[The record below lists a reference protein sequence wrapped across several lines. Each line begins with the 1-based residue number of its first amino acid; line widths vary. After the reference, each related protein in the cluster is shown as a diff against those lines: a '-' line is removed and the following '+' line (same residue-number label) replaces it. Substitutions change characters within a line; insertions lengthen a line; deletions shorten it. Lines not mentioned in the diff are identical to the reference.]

1 MPFRLLSYRIFGLG
15 STREFGIGVMLFFS
29 FSFLS
34 YGSCASSLELSKLHT
49 IEAVLNTTMPSKRKT
64 KQSLMDKERDNL

>member
-34 YGSCASSLELSKLHT
+34 YGSCASSLELSKLH
-49 IEAVLNTTMPSKRKT
+49 ILYY
-64 KQSLMDKERDNL
+64 